1 MIATKRL
8 ALGVASIALG
18 GGVAL
23 AAVPT
28 ATAAPAA
35 QALTAQSQTAQ
46 GDASARAKCS
56 KWLDYAHGRGRA
68 HAKCPGYLVHVK
80 VKCANGK
87 KYNSKP
93 YWRYG
98 YNKAECPKGVG
109 AIGMSGKLR

>member
-18 GGVAL
+18 GGVTL
-23 AAVPT
+23 AGVPA

-35 QALTAQSQTAQ
+35 PARTAQSQTAQ
-46 GDASARAKCS
+46 GDVSAHAKCS
-56 KWLDYAHGRGRA
+56 KWLDYAYGRGRA
-68 HAKCPGYLVHVK
+68 HAKCPGYYVQVT
-80 VKCANGK
+80 VKCGNGK

-93 YWRYG
+93 YWRDG

-109 AIGMSGKLR
+109 AIGMSGKLY

>member
-23 AAVPT
+23 AGVPT

-35 QALTAQSQTAQ
+35 PAQTAQ
-46 GDASARAKCS
+46 VSAKAKCS

-109 AIGMSGKLR
+109 AIGISGNLR

>member
-18 GGVAL
+18 SGVAL
-23 AAVPT
+23 AGVPA

-35 QALTAQSQTAQ
+35 PAHTAPAHTAQ
-46 GDASARAKCS
+46 GVVSAKAKCS
-56 KWLDYAHGRGRA
+56 RWLDYAYGRGRA

-87 KYNSKP
+87 WYNSKP

-109 AIGMSGKLR
+109 AVGMSGKLR